1 MTSFVSEHSV
11 EYILVANLAQT
22 LSDHFNRIIPIYFL
36 STREG
41 SIISREC
48 GPSQVVKVISVFA
61 RRPKVNFTGQPII
74 QIKFNESILQ
84 TTKLS
89 LSFGIPTFAA
99 VPLASSIFDLRLDL
113 DCAWF
118 ELRSGDTDVVYE
130 LSVRGE
136 LLSPKSPLIEG
147 PLSEDELV
155 GSIRATGSMYWK
167 DAVEALRAIR
177 RGANWSTRL
186 WPMFWGVYQPFTLL
200 LME

>member
-1 MTSFVSEHSV
+1 MATSFISEHSV
-11 EYILVANLAQT
+11 EYILVANLTET
-22 LSDHFNRIIPIYFL
+22 LTTHFNRAIPIYFL

-48 GPSQVVKVISVFA
+48 GPSQVVKVVSVFA
-61 RRPKVNFTGQPII
+61 RRPKVNFAGQSVIE
-74 QIKFNESILQ
+74 IKFNESILR

-130 LSVRGE
+130 LSVNGE

-147 PLSEDELV
+147 ASF
-155 GSIRATGSMYWK
+155 
-167 DAVEALRAIR
+167 R
-177 RGANWSTRL
+177 R
-186 WPMFWGVYQPFTLL
+186 
-200 LME
+200 